1 MTYMDQVHCRDKQ
14 VKWIK
19 VWGVSTRKLLEGAAA
34 KLLGRIKH
42 CPPKKWMAEQRA
54 A

>member
-34 KLLGRIKH
+34 EL
-42 CPPKKWMAEQRA
+42 
-54 A
+54 